1 MAKPS
6 RRHSRRKAAAV
17 ENAKQ
22 QSEPAKASPPADDAA
37 HYLYL
42 YAAMVAVAV
51 TCARIDIV
59 ALAVPSRYVASWWR
73 FLFVIIVCINVR
85 NHATLGHRPWQLRW
99 AAYVLCNFAGMTV
112 TQTIR
117 GETLGYLRSLTPWQ
131 DVASAGLLVE
141 ALVVWKPAA
150 QATSLM
156 ALRGLCGFPV
166 AVWKCWSVRQHIH
179 YAYTASVSWA
189 KVAPMVTSDMYA
201 SGIALACI
209 AHAVSTRSLLPT
221 RPAQLQW
228 PIEIAATVAATIM
241 IVHVWHSDDLLLG
254 SLGYTAMLLF
264 NIHKFCGAPLTY
276 LILARARKV
285 V

>member
-6 RRHSRRKAAAV
+6 RRQSRRKASAV

-22 QSEPAKASPPADDAA
+22 RSEPTKVLPPADDAA
-37 HYLYL
+37 HYMYL
-42 YAAMVAVAV
+42 YAAMVVVAA

-85 NHATLGHRPWQLRW
+85 NHAALARRSWLLRW
-99 AAYVLCNFAGMTV
+99 AAYVVCNFAGMTV

-117 GETLGYLRSLTPWQ
+117 GETLGYLHSLTPWQ
-131 DVASAGLLVE
+131 DVTSAGLLVE
-141 ALVVWKPAA
+141 ALVAWKPAA

-166 AVWKCWSVRQHIH
+166 AVWKCWSVSQHIH

-189 KVAPMVTSDMYA
+189 KVVPMVTSDMYA

-209 AHAVSTRSLLPT
+209 AHVVSTRSLLPT
-221 RPAQLQW
+221 HLAQLQW
-228 PIEIAATVAATIM
+228 PLEIAATVATSIL
-241 IVHVWHSDDLLLG
+241 IVHIWHSDEALLRP
-254 SLGYTAMLLF
+254 LGYTAMLLF
-264 NIHKFCGAPLTY
+264 NMHKFCGASLTY
-276 LILARARKV
+276 FSRARKV